1 MFRWAVIP
9 AQGPVCSEDIVRVM
23 KCLLP
28 ILNISLHVRNGTENT
43 KLNVEGPL
51 TWRQFHRMAGVTTK
65 GNTDDGCEPLPIP
78 SLTVGYEREWLSVS
92 PLSLYYWDSLGLEP
106 WAASRDVAY
115 IVLAPD
121 NDNILAQTRTFL
133 RALTNGYE
141 VSHHNSLSLSC
152 HLHQPPTY
160 FQSLKLG
167 RHVAITKA
175 LREGILKVGAKRAS
189 KLDNETEH
197 DEWFSSIGEA
207 PNAELF
213 RLYSKVRRR
222 VVYLRRQYFDV

>member
-1 MFRWAVIP
+1 
-9 AQGPVCSEDIVRVM
+9 M

-121 NDNILAQTRTFL
+121 NDNILGQTRTFL

-141 VSHHNSLSLSC
+141 VRYLTSSHSATSTNLRNLFSEFEARATCSNNQGSE
-152 HLHQPPTY
+152 
-160 FQSLKLG
+160 G
-167 RHVAITKA
+167 RNPQ
-175 LREGILKVGAKRAS
+175 G
-189 KLDNETEH
+189 
-197 DEWFSSIGEA
+197 WC
-207 PNAELF
+207 
-213 RLYSKVRRR
+213 
-222 VVYLRRQYFDV
+222 

>member
-1 MFRWAVIP
+1 MLIPDSLARWAVIP
-9 AQGPVCSEDIVRVM
+9 ASGPVCSEDIVRVM

-28 ILNISLHVRNGTENT
+28 VLNISLHVRNGTENT

-121 NDNILAQTRTFL
+121 NDNILSQTRTFL

-141 VSHHNSLSLSC
+141 VSDTPARSR
-152 HLHQPPTY
+152 PPSRLF

-167 RHVAITKA
+167 RHVAVTKA

-213 RLYSKVRRR
+213 RLYSKVSESRI
-222 VVYLRRQYFDV
+222 

>member
-1 MFRWAVIP
+1 MIP

-43 KLNVEGPL
+43 KLTVEGPL

-121 NDNILAQTRTFL
+121 NDNILGQTRTFL

-141 VSHHNSLSLSC
+141 VSRHSSLPPP
-152 HLHQPPTY
+152 QPNIILFSEFEARATCSNN
-160 FQSLKLG
+160 QGSEG
-167 RHVAITKA
+167 RNPQ
-175 LREGILKVGAKRAS
+175 G
-189 KLDNETEH
+189 
-197 DEWFSSIGEA
+197 WC
-207 PNAELF
+207 
-213 RLYSKVRRR
+213 
-222 VVYLRRQYFDV
+222 